1 MLPSFESRAAFYNM
15 SPDNVNWDTLNP
27 NALSGFDILNN
38 VGKLFGVS
46 THNNAA
52 LDIINNSYSGTAPSS
67 AIEKNNSDP
76 LTSIQEDPQN
86 QSITDSANSD
96 ENQEFWQGL
105 AQSIGEQQKQQMSY
119 NERMTKMLM
128 DWTTEMSNTAYQR
141 AMNDMKKAGLNP
153 ILAYNQGGASTP
165 SVTPSSYSLGGGD
178 SLSDF
183 VNMITNGAS
192 NILKVIANFLPSGQS
207 AKLLEVAKE
216 ITYDKGVTHSVT
228 KNVYG

>member
-1 MLPSFESRAAFYNM
+1 MESLNRMALANGSVPVQVADQIRTGLGMLDSAQSVHGQYI
-15 SPDNVNWDTLNP
+15 P
-27 NALSGFDILNN
+27 NTDLGSVPYSHD
-38 VGKLFGVS
+38 
-46 THNNAA
+46 
-52 LDIINNSYSGTAPSS
+52 NNSAIAIDDPSRV
-67 AIEKNNSDP
+67 NN
-76 LTSIQEDPQN
+76 IQDDPQS
-86 QSITDSANSD
+86 QILTDEANSD
-96 ENQEFWQGL
+96 QNQDFWQGL
-105 AQSIGEQQKQQMSY
+105 AQSVGEQQKQQMSY

-128 DWTTEMSNTAYQR
+128 DWTSEMSNTAYQR

-192 NILKVIANFLPSGQS
+192 NILKIVANFLPSGQA
-207 AKLLEVAKE
+207 AKLLEVSKE
-216 ITYDKGVTHSVT
+216 ITYNKGVTHSVT

>member
-1 MLPSFESRAAFYNM
+1 MSTSLMES
-15 SPDNVNWDTLNP
+15 LNRMALANGSVPVQVADQIRTGLGMMDSAQSVHGQYIP
-27 NALSGFDILNN
+27 NTDLGSVPYAHD
-38 VGKLFGVS
+38 
-46 THNNAA
+46 
-52 LDIINNSYSGTAPSS
+52 NNSAIAIDDPSRV
-67 AIEKNNSDP
+67 NN
-76 LTSIQEDPQN
+76 IQDDPQSQN
-86 QSITDSANSD
+86 LTDEANSD
-96 ENQEFWQGL
+96 QNQDFWQGL
-105 AQSIGEQQKQQMSY
+105 AQSVGEQQKQQMSY

-153 ILAYNQGGASTP
+153 ILAYSQGGASTP

-192 NILKVIANFLPSGQS
+192 NILKIVANFLPSGQA
-207 AKLLEVAKE
+207 AKLLEVSKE
-216 ITYDKGVTHSVT
+216 ITYNKGVTHSVT